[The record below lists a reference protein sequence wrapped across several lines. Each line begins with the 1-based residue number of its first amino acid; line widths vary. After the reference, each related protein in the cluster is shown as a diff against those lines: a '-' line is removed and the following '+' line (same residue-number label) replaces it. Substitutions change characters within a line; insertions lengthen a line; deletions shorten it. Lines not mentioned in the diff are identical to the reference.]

1 MSPRSC
7 AVRAGESSNYSGVG
21 IDLLDVA
28 GQQTIGQPVGLL
40 ITPQRLL
47 GRVLSR
53 P

>member
-1 MSPRSC
+1 MSQRSG
-7 AVRAGESSNYSGVG
+7 AVRAGESSDYSGVV

-28 GQQTIGQPVGLL
+28 GQQTVGQPVGLL

-47 GRVLSR
+47 GRVLSG